1 MATHKKNP
9 FMHDG
14 IFWSGVA
21 AIAFTVV
28 IMLWLKNADVHGSR
42 LLDVAR
48 AVSARY
54 ELFGVFFMLYVGG
67 TIIPVPI
74 DPIFTL
80 ALRLPYGA
88 IAMTILALFANLLG
102 SLTNFYLAR
111 LLGHGWVGR
120 ATGHKSTK
128 KALKWFELHGPAAL
142 VAFGILPL
150 PVFDVL
156 TVFAGL
162 SDMEVRTF
170 LLYSIVGRAA
180 HFAILALVALK
191 VFML

>member
-9 FMHDG
+9 FVHDG
-14 IFWSGVA
+14 VFWSGVA

-28 IMLWLKNADVHGSR
+28 IMLWLKNAEVHGSR

-54 ELFGVFFMLYVGG
+54 ELFGVFFMFYIGG
-67 TIIPVPI
+67 TIIPVPV

-80 ALRLPYGA
+80 ALRLPYDV
-88 IAMTILALFANLLG
+88 IVITFLALFASLLG

-111 LLGHGWVGR
+111 LLGYAWVGR
-120 ATGHKSTK
+120 TTGHKSTK
-128 KALKWFELHGPAAL
+128 KALEWFKLHGPAAL
-142 VAFGILPL
+142 VVFGVLPF

-162 SDMEVRTF
+162 SDMKTGKF
-170 LLYSIVGRAA
+170 LLYSLIGRSA
-180 HFAILALVALK
+180 HFVILVLTVMKLVG
-191 VFML
+191 V

>member
-9 FMHDG
+9 FMNDSV
-14 IFWSGVA
+14 FWSGVA

-28 IMLWLKNADVHGSR
+28 LMLWLKNAEVHGSR

-54 ELFGVFFMLYVGG
+54 ELAGVFFMLYIGG

-74 DPIFTL
+74 DPIFML
-80 ALRLPYGA
+80 ALRLPYGVIA
-88 IAMTILALFANLLG
+88 ITFLALLANLLG

-111 LLGHGWVGR
+111 LLGHGWVER
-120 ATGHKSTK
+120 TTGHKSTK
-128 KALKWFELHGPAAL
+128 KALEWFESHGQVAL
-142 VAFGILPL
+142 VVFGILPL
-150 PVFDVL
+150 PVFDAL

-162 SDMEVRTF
+162 SKMETKKF
-170 LLYSIVGRAA
+170 LLYSIIGRSVHFIILVLTVMKLVG
-180 HFAILALVALK
+180 V
-191 VFML
+191 

>member
-1 MATHKKNP
+1 MVTHKKNP

-21 AIAFTVV
+21 AIVFTVLM
-28 IMLWLKNADVHGSR
+28 MLWLKNAEVHGSR
-42 LLDVAR
+42 LLDVAH

-54 ELFGVFFMLYVGG
+54 ELAGVFFMLYIGG

-80 ALRLPYGA
+80 ALRLPYGVT
-88 IAMTILALFANLLG
+88 AMTLLALLANLLG

-111 LLGHGWVGR
+111 LLGHGWVR
-120 ATGHKSTK
+120 RTTGHKSTK
-128 KALKWFELHGPAAL
+128 KVLEWFKSHGPAAL
-142 VAFGILPL
+142 VVFGILPL

-162 SDMEVRTF
+162 SEMDTKKF
-170 LLYSIVGRAA
+170 LLYSIIGRSVHFVILVLTVMKVVG
-180 HFAILALVALK
+180 V
-191 VFML
+191 